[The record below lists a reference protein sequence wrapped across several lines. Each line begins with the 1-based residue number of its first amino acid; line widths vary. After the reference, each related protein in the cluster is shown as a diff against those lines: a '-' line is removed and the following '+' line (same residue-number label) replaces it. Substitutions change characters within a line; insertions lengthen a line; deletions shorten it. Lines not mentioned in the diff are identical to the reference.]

1 MIIQAFN
8 LGDLYALNN
17 LKKIL
22 SHVVNLLV
30 GSTWQL
36 LMDAILLSYYTYKRK
51 GLANTTF
58 WNILF
63 VQTLAQPRDLFLR
76 GLKIA
81 HGGVKA
87 PQL

>member
-1 MIIQAFN
+1 M
-8 LGDLYALNN
+8 
-17 LKKIL
+17 
-22 SHVVNLLV
+22 NLLV
-30 GSTWQL
+30 GSTWHL

-63 VQTLAQPRDLFLR
+63 AQTLTQPHDLFLR

>member
-1 MIIQAFN
+1 
-8 LGDLYALNN
+8 
-17 LKKIL
+17 
-22 SHVVNLLV
+22 
-30 GSTWQL
+30 
-36 LMDAILLSYYTYKRK
+36 MDAILLSYYTYKRK
-51 GLANTTF
+51 GWANTTF

-63 VQTLAQPRDLFLR
+63 AQTLTQPHDLFLR